1 MFGTRDHYVFSS
13 PLAKRFSVCPFGL
26 LSPLSQLFLHFGT
39 CSVCGFLE
47 DIPGGLRMSDGLE
60 AISQLVERQARVPQS
75 APFCVP
81 VTKFTRDLQLLRVA
95 LDRKSGLSQPGPRFP
110 DVAKNH
116 CLSTAVAQVT
126 DKLQKFL
133 VAPKRAPGVA

>member
-1 MFGTRDHYVFSS
+1 
-13 PLAKRFSVCPFGL
+13 
-26 LSPLSQLFLHFGT
+26 
-39 CSVCGFLE
+39 
-47 DIPGGLRMSDGLE
+47 
-60 AISQLVERQARVPQS
+60 
-75 APFCVP
+75 
-81 VTKFTRDLQLLRVA
+81 LLRVA